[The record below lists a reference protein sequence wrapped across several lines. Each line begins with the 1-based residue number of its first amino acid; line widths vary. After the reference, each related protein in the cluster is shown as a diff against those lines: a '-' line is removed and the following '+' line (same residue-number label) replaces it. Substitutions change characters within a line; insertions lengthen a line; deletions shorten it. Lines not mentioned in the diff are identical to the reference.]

1 MERGDTPFRIVL
13 HDCKQKL
20 SVHYTSPGGEQSL
33 KDGGNFVS
41 LFINTIDNTE
51 GLPDNGKRSGKDM
64 STREIN
70 GVTIECT
77 EGDIA
82 RQSDIDAVV
91 NAANAQLR
99 IGGGVAG
106 AIHRAAGPGLSEEC
120 RPLAPIRPGEAVIT
134 GAHNLPNRHVIHCLG
149 PIYGMD
155 DPSDKLLAA
164 CYRNALRAA
173 EENSVGSVAF
183 PAISTGAFGYPLEAA
198 TKIALR
204 TVFDML
210 PSLSSVDRI
219 RFVLYGE
226 SDKNT
231 YEQILDEFE
240 KSDSGKAE

>member
-1 MERGDTPFRIVL
+1 
-13 HDCKQKL
+13 
-20 SVHYTSPGGEQSL
+20 
-33 KDGGNFVS
+33 
-41 LFINTIDNTE
+41 
-51 GLPDNGKRSGKDM
+51 M